1 MDQNGE
7 FLRLISLKELIQYL
21 NEFFFFSC
29 YNPQKLVVMVQKNE
43 FRRKSK

>member
-1 MDQNGE
+1 M
-7 FLRLISLKELIQYL
+7 SLKELIQYL